1 MDNAYQQPTQQ
12 SVLPTPRK
20 RYWFW
25 ILVIAILAIL
35 GGLVYYFGF
44 YTATPSQVQSQA
56 QTGTVS
62 VTISSA
68 GFTPAHVTIK
78 KGATV
83 AWTNTDGSPHTVTT
97 DNNNG
102 PMSPEL
108 QKGSIYNDTFTTTG
122 TYAYHCSLHP
132 DMKGSVTVVE

>member
-83 AWTNTDGSPHTVTT
+83 AWTNADGSPHTVTP
-97 DNNNG
+97 DNNN
-102 PMSPEL
+102 
-108 QKGSIYNDTFTTTG
+108 
-122 TYAYHCSLHP
+122 
-132 DMKGSVTVVE
+132 